1 MGIPRDTILSKL
13 QYFAETTPDKI
24 CLIDAVSG
32 EKATYAD
39 FWAGI
44 LKYAAVTQQDRYYIL
59 QTRQTITHL
68 VAFYGIQA
76 AGSVAIPVEATA
88 TKERLS
94 ELAAQFGA
102 EVLPVEYTLGDSQLP
117 FAPPDPERIA
127 CVICTTGT
135 TGKSKGVLSSFR
147 CRFCGAD
154 NVRFSYDI
162 TPEDTALIP
171 QVLSHSGGLRRVEAM
186 LVSGA
191 TAVIMGAAMLFGNVF
206 EAVRKYHCTILQF
219 VPAQVAQI
227 LQRAEKLLLEVA
239 PQLRI
244 VSVGS
249 AVIPEQDKE
258 RLREL
263 LPGVRLFND
272 FGSTEAVGSAYFE
285 WSAYPPK
292 PNCVGT
298 ASLHSKIV
306 FLDDNGAAMEQSD
319 RDHPGVIATEGGTLM
334 SGYLNAPDLTAEM
347 MRDGRVLSA
356 DLGYQGEDGMIYIL
370 GRRDDMIVSGA
381 NKISPSE
388 IEDAVLTISGV
399 KECACVPRPD
409 RIMGQMPALFI
420 VWKKD
425 AMAYDELTTELRKKL
440 DAFKIPRA
448 ADIHEID
455 VLPRTPGTGKII
467 KRELIHLLKMDER
480 CSDKAALTDKLHLK
494 DEDTHPPK

>member
-1 MGIPRDTILSKL
+1 MDIPRETILSKL
-13 QYFAETTPDKI
+13 QHYAETTPEKI
-24 CLIDAVSG
+24 CLIDAASG
-32 EKATYAD
+32 DKATYAD
-39 FWAGI
+39 FWTRI
-44 LKYAAVTQQDRYYIL
+44 LRYAAGTQQNRYYIL
-59 QTRQTITHL
+59 QTRQTIAHL

-88 TKERLS
+88 TKERLT

-102 EVLPVEYTLGDSQLP
+102 EVLPVEYTLGDSRLP
-117 FAPPDPERIA
+117 FTPPDPERIA

-135 TGKSKGVLSSFR
+135 TGKSKGVMSSFR

-162 TPEDTALIP
+162 TPEDTALVP

-206 EAVRKYHCTILQF
+206 GAVKKYHCTILQF

-249 AVIPEQDKE
+249 AVIPEPDKE

-292 PNCVGT
+292 PNCVGI
-298 ASLHSKIV
+298 ASLHSEIV
-306 FLDDNGAAMEQSD
+306 FLDDSGAVMERSD
-319 RDHPGVIATEGGTLM
+319 RDHSGLIATEGGTLM
-334 SGYLNAPDLTAEM
+334 SGYLNAPELTAEV

-356 DLGYQGEDGMIYIL
+356 DLGYRGEDGMIYIL
-370 GRRDDMIVSGA
+370 GRKDDMIVSGA
-381 NKISPSE
+381 NKISPGE
-388 IEDAVLTISGV
+388 IEDAVLGVSGV
-399 KECACVPRPD
+399 KECACVPKPD
-409 RIMGQMPALFI
+409 RIMGEMPALFI
-420 VWKKD
+420 VWEKE
-425 AMAYDELTTELRKKL
+425 AMAHDKLAAELRKEL
-440 DAFKIPRA
+440 DAFKIPRT
-448 ADIHEID
+448 ADIHNID
-455 VLPRTPGTGKII
+455 ALPRMPGTGKII
-467 KRELIHLLKMDER
+467 KRELRERITRDEG
-480 CSDKAALTDKLHLK
+480 L
-494 DEDTHPPK
+494 